1 MIQLDNSNEFSE
13 CSLNLPWGHTPN
25 QGPWLSLILINF
37 YRLFISGLALRLQAP
52 PMTECRPIIIETATR
67 KQQLIARSTCK
78 MTKKPPDR
86 KRRIMI
92 NRNLTHRAGV
102 LLLSWL
108 TMCSIALAQ
117 SVNYPSKPIKVI
129 VPTGSGGPSDT
140 CMRAVAQA
148 MQNILGQSLVIENVT
163 GATGN
168 IGISKVMSSGAD
180 GYTLLVPSAANT
192 SSFVTRPQTS
202 TDLEANFKPIGKICN
217 ATQTLVVAP
226 SLGVKTAEEFIH
238 YAKLNPGKISY
249 ASIGFGSSQQLV
261 AEMFASAA
269 NIEMQ
274 HIPFR
279 GESAA
284 AIEISSGRVQLMFMA
299 GAKPFMDS
307 RLVVGL
313 ATTNKDTWSP
323 MANLPSLNK
332 TVLPGFTYNGWN
344 GLMAPMGTPD
354 GVIHAL
360 SKALSES
367 LKDEKVRSII
377 GNMGNMP
384 GAGTPEELGEQI
396 RSDMNMFKKIIKER
410 HLEFPD

>member
-1 MIQLDNSNEFSE
+1 MNSRPLIKHIALLSFSVLTW
-13 CSLNLPWGHTPN
+13 CSLSVAQT
-25 QGPWLSLILINF
+25 
-37 YRLFISGLALRLQAP
+37 GL
-52 PMTECRPIIIETATR
+52 
-67 KQQLIARSTCK
+67 
-78 MTKKPPDR
+78 
-86 KRRIMI
+86 
-92 NRNLTHRAGV
+92 
-102 LLLSWL
+102 
-108 TMCSIALAQ
+108 
-117 SVNYPSKPIKVI
+117 YPTKPIKVI
-129 VPTGSGGPSDT
+129 VPTASGGPSDT
-140 CMRAVAQA
+140 CIRAVSQA
-148 MQNILGQSLVIENVT
+148 MQAILGQSLVIENVT

-168 IGISKVMSSGAD
+168 IGITRVMTSNAD

-202 TDLEANFKPIGKICN
+202 PDLEANFKPIGKICN

-226 SLGVKTAEEFIH
+226 NLGIKTAEEFIR
-238 YAKLNPGKISY
+238 YAKSNPGKLSY
-249 ASIGFGSSQQLV
+249 GSIGFGSSQQLV

-269 NIEMQ
+269 GIEMQ

-284 AIEISSGRVQLMFMA
+284 AVEISAGRVQLMFMA

-307 RLVVGL
+307 HLVIGL
-313 ATTNKDTWSP
+313 ATTNKDTWP
-323 MANLPSLNK
+323 AMANLPSLNK

-344 GLMAPMGTPD
+344 GLMAPAGTPD
-354 GVIHAL
+354 SVIHAL

-377 GNMGNMP
+377 ANMGNMP

-396 RSDMNMFKKIIKER
+396 HSDVSMFKKIIKER